1 MVPGILKME
10 PTVQRFGTVIRARRR
25 QLDLTQEELARRIKT
40 SVPYV
45 GHLET
50 GKRHPSEKLVTK
62 LAEVLG
68 LDPREL
74 FFLANPGTQ
83 RLISG
88 NQESNGHS
96 AWNAFC
102 RDETFR
108 KIHHITDQEMQAPS
122 GVALLGEV
130 RTPRDFLFILNTIRQ
145 ALG

>member
-1 MVPGILKME
+1 ME
-10 PTVQRFGTVIRARRR
+10 TTVQQFGGVIRARRR
-25 QLDLTQEELARRIKT
+25 QLDLTQEELARRIRT
-40 SVPYV
+40 SVPYI

-68 LDPREL
+68 LDLREL
-74 FFLANPGTQ
+74 FFLANPGTK
-83 RLISG
+83 RLISR
-88 NQESNGHS
+88 NQESNAAS

-102 RDETFR
+102 QDETFR
-108 KIHHITDQEMQAPS
+108 KIHNITDLEMQALS

-130 RTPRDFLFILNTIRQ
+130 RTSRDFLFILNTIRQ